1 MATVVLVRPA
11 VPGVAAVAALAEVRR
26 EVRVVIGRVA
36 HVVVPGEDAVRQPR
50 LVETLV
56 LCVGVLPLVLGVVVA
71 GGPVGGDV
79 VVGDV
84 AGVHDVLQVEAVA
97 LLQQEVVDVDLV
109 LVEGVVT
116 GGTGQ
121 VAWFSL

>member
-1 MATVVLVRPA
+1 
-11 VPGVAAVAALAEVRR
+11 
-26 EVRVVIGRVA
+26 
-36 HVVVPGEDAVRQPR
+36 
-50 LVETLV
+50 
-56 LCVGVLPLVLGVVVA
+56 
-71 GGPVGGDV
+71 
-79 VVGDV
+79 
-84 AGVHDVLQVEAVA
+84 VHDVLQVEAVA